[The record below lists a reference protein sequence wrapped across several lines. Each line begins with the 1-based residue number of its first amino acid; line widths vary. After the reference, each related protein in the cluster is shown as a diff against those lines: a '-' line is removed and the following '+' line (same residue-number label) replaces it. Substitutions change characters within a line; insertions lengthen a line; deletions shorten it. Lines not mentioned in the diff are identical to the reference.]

1 MSPRS
6 EEFMAEARDRLA
18 AAHALLAPG
27 FPPAA
32 VSLAY
37 YAMLYSARAA
47 LSEENRYAKTHSGTW
62 HLFGEVFVDTGRF
75 ERQLFSDA
83 RDTLELRLGADYDA
97 KQIQPD
103 KAEAVVEL
111 AARFLS
117 AIEALYPD

>member
-1 MSPRS
+1 
-6 EEFMAEARDRLA
+6 MAEARDRLA
-18 AAHALLAPG
+18 AAHASVAAG

-37 YAMLYSARAA
+37 YAMFYAARAA

-62 HLFGEVFVDTGRF
+62 HVFGDVFVDAGRF

-83 RDTLELRLGADYDA
+83 RDTLELRLGTDYEA
-97 KQIQPD
+97 KQVLPERAD
-103 KAEAVVEL
+103 AVITL
-111 AARFLS
+111 ADRFLS